1 MNKQLKA
8 KIIERYGSQA
18 DFAHSMRVDE
28 SLVSRIIRGRRSLS
42 PEDVKRWSEA
52 LGCDPSILEQRQ

>member
-18 DFAHSMRVDE
+18 DFAERIKEDE
-28 SLVSRIIRGRRSLS
+28 SKVSRIVRGRRSLS
-42 PEDVKRWSEA
+42 PEDVRRWSKA
-52 LGCDPSILEQRQ
+52 LGCDPSILEQGQ